1 MAQAKTL
8 TPTELRRVLDYVAS
22 RKHAARNRC
31 LVLITHLAGMRV
43 GEVAA
48 LTYAHVLNAD
58 GSVRDQIPLSA
69 NETKGRNPRAV
80 FVSPRLRKE
89 IAAYLAAVPANNP
102 NAALFY
108 TQKCPE
114 RGFTANTLTQFFL
127 TLYARAGIEGASSHS
142 GRRSF
147 ATALAAKGTGIRV
160 LMRLMGH
167 RNIAVT
173 ATYIDAN
180 DDMLRNAV
188 ALL

>member
-1 MAQAKTL
+1 
-8 TPTELRRVLDYVAS
+8 
-22 RKHAARNRC
+22 
-31 LVLITHLAGMRV
+31 MRV

-58 GSVRDQIPLSA
+58 GAVRDQIPLSA
-69 NETKGRNPRAV
+69 DETKGRHPRAV

-89 IAAYLAAVPANNP
+89 IAAYVTAVPAKNA

>member
-1 MAQAKTL
+1 
-8 TPTELRRVLDYVAS
+8 
-22 RKHAARNRC
+22 
-31 LVLITHLAGMRV
+31 MRV

-48 LTYAHVLNAD
+48 LTCAHVLNAD

-69 NETKGRNPRAV
+69 NETKGRHPRAV

-89 IAAYLAAVPANNP
+89 IAAYVAAVPPKNS

>member
-1 MAQAKTL
+1 MDTK
-8 TPTELRRVLDYVAS
+8 VLNSDHPIKMTSPDAY
-22 RKHAARNRC
+22 
-31 LVLITHLAGMRV
+31 
-43 GEVAA
+43 AA

-69 NETKGRNPRAV
+69 NETKGRHPRAV
-80 FVSPRLRKE
+80 FVSPWLRKE
-89 IAAYLAAVPANNP
+89 ITAYVTAVPAKNP
-102 NAALFY
+102 NGALFY

-180 DDMLRNAV
+180 DDMLRNPV

>member
-8 TPTELRRVLDYVAS
+8 TPTELRRVLDYVAT

-69 NETKGRNPRAV
+69 NETKGRHPRAV

-89 IAAYLAAVPANNP
+89 IAAYVAALKVKNP
-102 NAALFY
+102 NAALF
-108 TQKCPE
+108 
-114 RGFTANTLTQFFL
+114 
-127 TLYARAGIEGASSHS
+127 
-142 GRRSF
+142 
-147 ATALAAKGTGIRV
+147 
-160 LMRLMGH
+160 
-167 RNIAVT
+167 
-173 ATYIDAN
+173 
-180 DDMLRNAV
+180 
-188 ALL
+188 

>member
-1 MAQAKTL
+1 
-8 TPTELRRVLDYVAS
+8 
-22 RKHAARNRC
+22 
-31 LVLITHLAGMRV
+31 
-43 GEVAA
+43 
-48 LTYAHVLNAD
+48 
-58 GSVRDQIPLSA
+58 VRDQIPLSA

-80 FVSPRLRKE
+80 FVSPRLRKK
-89 IAAYLAAVPANNP
+89 IAASVAVAPAKNP
-102 NAALFY
+102 NAALFH
-108 TQKCPE
+108 TQKCQE
-114 RGFTANTLTQFFL
+114 RGFTANTLTQLFL

-180 DDMLRNAV
+180 DDMLRNAG
-188 ALL
+188 ALS

>member
-1 MAQAKTL
+1 
-8 TPTELRRVLDYVAS
+8 
-22 RKHAARNRC
+22 
-31 LVLITHLAGMRV
+31 MRV

-69 NETKGRNPRAV
+69 NETKGRHPRAV
-80 FVSPRLRKE
+80 FLSPRLRKE
-89 IAAYLAAVPANNP
+89 IAAYVAAVPMGNP
-102 NAALFY
+102 GAALFY

>member
-1 MAQAKTL
+1 
-8 TPTELRRVLDYVAS
+8 
-22 RKHAARNRC
+22 
-31 LVLITHLAGMRV
+31 MRV

-48 LTYAHVLNAD
+48 LTFAHVLNAD

-69 NETKGRNPRAV
+69 NETKGRHPRAV
-80 FVSPRLRKE
+80 FLSPRLRKE
-89 IAAYLAAVPANNP
+89 IAAYVVSVPAKNS

>member
-1 MAQAKTL
+1 MRRNQRSRSAKC
-8 TPTELRRVLDYVAS
+8 A
-22 RKHAARNRC
+22 
-31 LVLITHLAGMRV
+31 
-43 GEVAA
+43 
-48 LTYAHVLNAD
+48 
-58 GSVRDQIPLSA
+58 
-69 NETKGRNPRAV
+69 
-80 FVSPRLRKE
+80 VSPRLRKE
-89 IAAYLAAVPANNP
+89 IAAYVAAVLPKNS

-127 TLYARAGIEGASSHS
+127 TLYARVGIEGASSHS

>member
-1 MAQAKTL
+1 
-8 TPTELRRVLDYVAS
+8 
-22 RKHAARNRC
+22 
-31 LVLITHLAGMRV
+31 MRV

-48 LTYAHVLNAD
+48 LSYAHVLNAD

-69 NETKGRNPRAV
+69 NETKGRHPRAV

-89 IAAYLAAVPANNP
+89 IAAYVAAVPPKNA